1 MSRYYGFLN
10 ESFDKMYLQE
20 TTSNISAELDAA
32 YEGWYYTIVGAGGN
46 LEDWKK
52 GIQDLLTKENI
63 GTITKWID
71 FKGKDMNDKYGL
83 TGDNQYPNDLT
94 FLAFAIDG
102 LDVGK
107 LAMFKLRMGD
117 RWFTDIV
124 DNDRRREG
132 YDDDASDLDESL
144 NKHKLTPEEQIDNKN
159 IRSAYNKINYRV
171 NSKLNPEEKEVLN
184 KYNISLIKPNGY
196 IQIQDN
202 DDEQVF
208 DMPFSIYGDDDFD
221 FISYMRKYKNNKNDS
236 YNNFKRHEATRGHK
250 KRPKDSDYS
259 DTLSYYH
266 PNMHYASYGRLNNVS
281 DFTKESKIKPYYN
294 SYYNYS
300 RNPRIKELYHQAN
313 ELGQNH
319 HDMIDALKDK
329 KVSLR
334 QRAETEKIKRDS
346 IRRYNDRINEYN
358 ADYRKA
364 TDTINSIL
372 KRK

>member
-83 TGDNQYPNDLT
+83 TGDNRYPEDLT

-107 LAMFKLRMGD
+107 LAIFKLRMGD

-144 NKHKLTPEEQIDNKN
+144 KEAKISPEDARDNEILKNIYKTRYSNKN
-159 IRSAYNKINYRV
+159 AKLSA
-171 NSKLNPEEKEVLN
+171 EEKELLAKNNLYAN
-184 KYNISLIKPNGY
+184 KRWIA
-196 IQIQDN
+196 DN
-202 DDEQVF
+202 DSHVG
-208 DMPFSIYGDDDFD
+208 IGDAQF
-221 FISYMRKYKNNKNDS
+221 KND
-236 YNNFKRHEATRGHK
+236 KH
-250 KRPKDSDYS
+250 
-259 DTLSYYH
+259 
-266 PNMHYASYGRLNNVS
+266 
-281 DFTKESKIKPYYN
+281 
-294 SYYNYS
+294 
-300 RNPRIKELYHQAN
+300 
-313 ELGQNH
+313 NH
-319 HDMIDALKDK
+319 IDALRKKPSRYKSKD
-329 KVSLR
+329 
-334 QRAETEKIKRDS
+334 
-346 IRRYNDRINEYN
+346 
-358 ADYRKA
+358 
-364 TDTINSIL
+364 
-372 KRK
+372 